1 MIELEEDEMS
11 EASDLYDSED
21 VDGEVISDDEF
32 AGVTR
37 ANYVDRVRFSRVQST
52 DHRQAV
58 KGEAAPSTDPL
69 YIYYRSMSKIPLL
82 TREEEVY
89 LAKKIEAAKINTL
102 RLLSLTSI
110 SSAKLME
117 LGEELQPASMIQ
129 SAPLLIG
136 GETPPETENEISLEE
151 RNRAR
156 EQEIRRI
163 LHRLERLEK
172 RYREM
177 KLNMKRK
184 GTRNT
189 GRSKELAKIKHC
201 REAVFQ
207 TLSKIELTENQIN
220 HLVGGLQDVLNQ
232 MEWSEKVSGMSRA
245 ALKNPGKAKSAKAR
259 RKALESEYLTDAGEL
274 RKIVNLIYENK
285 MEMARAKDE
294 FVRANL
300 RLVLSIAK
308 NYSYPGLDLLDL
320 VQEGNI
326 GLMKA
331 VDKFNYRLGHK
342 FSTYATWWIRQSIT
356 RAIADQGRTI
366 RIPVHM
372 VEAMNRVLKTSNELS
387 KRMGREPSV
396 HELAKELKTPV
407 SKVTQILK
415 AAQEPISLE
424 ATISDNKDAVL
435 NKFIEDKSAISP
447 DDDVMKHSL
456 REVTSA
462 ALQTLSP
469 REQEIVRMRYGLNE
483 TGKEYTLQ
491 EVGEMFQVTRER
503 IRQIEEK
510 ALLKLRS
517 PYRSSKLR
525 EFADFVSKN

>member
-1 MIELEEDEMS
+1 
-11 EASDLYDSED
+11 
-21 VDGEVISDDEF
+21 
-32 AGVTR
+32 
-37 ANYVDRVRFSRVQST
+37 
-52 DHRQAV
+52 
-58 KGEAAPSTDPL
+58 
-69 YIYYRSMSKIPLL
+69 
-82 TREEEVY
+82 
-89 LAKKIEAAKINTL
+89 
-102 RLLSLTSI
+102 
-110 SSAKLME
+110 
-117 LGEELQPASMIQ
+117 
-129 SAPLLIG
+129 
-136 GETPPETENEISLEE
+136 
-151 RNRAR
+151 
-156 EQEIRRI
+156 
-163 LHRLERLEK
+163 
-172 RYREM
+172 
-177 KLNMKRK
+177 
-184 GTRNT
+184 
-189 GRSKELAKIKHC
+189 
-201 REAVFQ
+201 
-207 TLSKIELTENQIN
+207 LTENQVN
-220 HLVGGLQDVLNQ
+220 HLVEGLADVLNQ
-232 MEWSEKVSGMSRA
+232 IEWSEKISGMSRVTAKNQSKVRA
-245 ALKNPGKAKSAKAR
+245 ARAR
-259 RKALESEYLTDAGEL
+259 RRALEVEYLTDAGEL
-274 RKIVNLIYENK
+274 RKIVNLIHENK

-456 REVTSA
+456 RDVTDA

-517 PYRSSKLR
+517 PYRSSRLR